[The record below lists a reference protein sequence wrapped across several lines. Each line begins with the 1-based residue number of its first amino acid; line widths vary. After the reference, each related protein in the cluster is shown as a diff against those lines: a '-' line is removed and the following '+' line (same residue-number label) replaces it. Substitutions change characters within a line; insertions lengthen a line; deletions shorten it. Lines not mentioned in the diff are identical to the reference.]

1 MTSQYSPGG
10 RFSEQGQ
17 QSSEDLKRAARSAAQ
32 KAKRSASE
40 VVSQAQEQ
48 AGSLID
54 NQKKMAA
61 DRVKS
66 VADALREAGNKCQQ
80 QDDTVISGYANT
92 AAGKLD
98 EVSDYLREHDLRDLL
113 RQGESLARRHP
124 AIFLGSMFIGGL
136 LLGRFL
142 RASSHSD
149 ENDFDGGYERGG
161 DQYME
166 GSRTGRTG
174 DFESS
179 TTSPGQ
185 QGQSNFSSRNR
196 NRTGDPGSRKN
207 FGADAPTPSSSVG
220 GVEGGPQR
228 TFDDDREGT

>member
-1 MTSQYSPGG
+1 MTSQFSPGG

-17 QSSEDLKRAARSAAQ
+17 KSAEELKRAARSAAQ
-32 KAKRSASE
+32 KAKQGASD

-66 VADALREAGNKCQQ
+66 VADALREAGNKAEQQ
-80 QDDTVISGYANT
+80 NDDVISSYANT
-92 AAGKLD
+92 AAGKL
-98 EVSDYLREHDLRDLL
+98 ESVSDYLREHDLRDLL
-113 RQGESLARRHP
+113 REGEQLARRHP
-124 AIFLGSMFIGGL
+124 AIFLGSMFVGGL

-142 RASSHSD
+142 RASSRH
-149 ENDFDGGYERGG
+149 ENDFEAGYER
-161 DQYME
+161 DRDEYVE

-179 TTSPGQ
+179 TTSSQRG
-185 QGQSNFSSRNR
+185 NR
-196 NRTGDPGSRKN
+196 NRGNDVGGSRMN
-207 FGADAPTPSSSVG
+207 FGAESTSTTSPSIG
-220 GVEGGPQR
+220 GVEKGPQR
-228 TFDDDREGT
+228 TFDDDDREGT